1 MLSALRQSQLRD
13 RPCGC
18 GEAELDQ
25 IGNVVRVESCPACS
39 KNALDFLKN
48 GCYDVNDVKGMGHER
63 QLDMFLENLQSPDDD
78 LPF

>member
-1 MLSALRQSQLRD
+1 MLSALRQQQLRD
-13 RPCGC
+13 RACGC

-39 KNALDFLKN
+39 KNALDFLRN
-48 GCYDVNDVKGMGHER
+48 GCYDASDVKGVTPEW
-63 QLDMFLENLQSPDDD
+63 QLDMFLDNLQSPDDT